1 MIRKQRKPRSST
13 IAEHISAAVD
23 KSEGRGCVIINH
35 VDAGR
40 VKTRLEMLQSGRG
53 FTADEMDAV
62 QSPQQQRW
70 LSDSQHQQ
78 LSPVGV
84 TRTAT

>member
-13 IAEHISAAVD
+13 IAEHISAGVD

-40 VKTRLEMLQSGRG
+40 VKAVKTRLEMLQSGRG
-53 FTADEMDAV
+53 FTADDMDAV
-62 QSPQQQRW
+62 QSPRQP
-70 LSDSQHQQ
+70 DSQHQQ

-84 TRTAT
+84 TRTTT